1 MMTDTVRKP
10 SKMSRG
16 WRIVLVASL
25 GANLAIAGLFAGAAF
40 RHGGPD
46 RADGHSDP
54 MVRALDKD
62 ARREI
67 GREIR
72 KQRQNGEGMRTK
84 INAAF
89 VDVLGVLR
97 ADTFDADAMRT
108 ALNNKSEAL
117 RRSRDVGETALI
129 AHLSGLSKAERATF
143 ADRLEE
149 TLKQKK
155 RR

>member
-1 MMTDTVRKP
+1 MTDAPKKT

-16 WRIVLVASL
+16 WRIVLIASL
-25 GANLAIAGLFAGAAF
+25 GLNLAVAGMVAGAVL

-46 RADGHSDP
+46 RSGPHNDP
-54 MVRALDKD
+54 MVRALDTD

-72 KQRQNGEGMRTK
+72 KFRKSGQGMRVK
-84 INAAF
+84 LDAAF
-89 VDVLGVLR
+89 AEVLAVLR

-108 ALNNKSEAL
+108 ALEHKSAVL
-117 RRSRDVGETALI
+117 RQTRDVGETALI
-129 AHLSGLSKAERATF
+129 AHLNGLSAQDRAAF

-149 TLKQKK
+149 TLKRKK